1 MIALNKWSLL
11 QKGKLS
17 SKFGAMVMG
26 IVLMV
31 ACNDDDENVDAGNSA
46 SNVRIVEVDAANDQ
60 VTLKNFGEGDA
71 DISDFFFCNQ
81 RNYVAVSQ
89 TTNDGADLNLAQNE
103 EITFTIPIDDNASD
117 VAIYNTGGSF
127 ASTSAMVDFMQY
139 GGSFTSTGRENV
151 AVEKGIWTAGEFV
164 EGGSPF
170 TYGGDG
176 TTTGA
181 STWESTTDT
190 SIGESNVR
198 LILVNSSSNEVTL
211 KNFGDADADIS
222 GYIFCN
228 RRVYTAFSGTANNGS
243 DLILSSDEE
252 IIFTI
257 PIDDEAS
264 DVSIY
269 SSNAFTSA
277 DAMVD
282 FMQYGGSFTSTGRE
296 NVAVEKGIWTVG
308 EFVTNAGPLGY
319 TGDGDQNGASFWE

>member
-164 EGGSPF
+164 
-170 TYGGDG
+170 
-176 TTTGA
+176 
-181 STWESTTDT
+181 
-190 SIGESNVR
+190 
-198 LILVNSSSNEVTL
+198 
-211 KNFGDADADIS
+211 
-222 GYIFCN
+222 
-228 RRVYTAFSGTANNGS
+228 
-243 DLILSSDEE
+243 
-252 IIFTI
+252 
-257 PIDDEAS
+257 
-264 DVSIY
+264 
-269 SSNAFTSA
+269 
-277 DAMVD
+277 
-282 FMQYGGSFTSTGRE
+282 
-296 NVAVEKGIWTVG
+296 
-308 EFVTNAGPLGY
+308 TNAGPLGY